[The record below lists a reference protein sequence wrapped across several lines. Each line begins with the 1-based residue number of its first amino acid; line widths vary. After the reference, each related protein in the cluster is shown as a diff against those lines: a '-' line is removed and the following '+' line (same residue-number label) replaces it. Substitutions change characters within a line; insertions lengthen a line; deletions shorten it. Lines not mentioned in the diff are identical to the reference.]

1 MWWKSTASCSP
12 LSRIQQSNKK
22 REAGLPMRPSA
33 NVLMAW
39 NALTHPLSR
48 EWAKRT
54 LNAVAHASAAPS
66 RSVSCGIHFQPA
78 NVRVYAYVWVC
89 CVLVRSLNI
98 LFRLFQTSVCVRS
111 CCLVDAQYLLLAL
124 RSCIVN
130 FTFVPIHRKPIES
143 YFQFYLCLS
152 KQFSFNEHTT
162 SG

>member
-1 MWWKSTASCSP
+1 MWRKSTASCSP

-22 REAGLPMRPSA
+22 WEAGLPMRPSA
-33 NVLMAW
+33 NVLTAW
-39 NALTHPLSR
+39 NALTHSLSR
-48 EWAKRT
+48 EWAIRT

-124 RSCIVN
+124 RSCIVLGSRK
-130 FTFVPIHRKPIES
+130 FYVRADSSKTDRKLFSILSMFIKTIFV
-143 YFQFYLCLS
+143 
-152 KQFSFNEHTT
+152 
-162 SG
+162 